1 MGFKTSQ
8 CTADIWF
15 HYYIFFSI
23 QAIQDITRTYDI
35 PPEDIVTL
43 IYEKIDVHGE
53 GEEHQIGGSS
63 QTALWCLAPQHGT
76 QLNTVF
82 NLLFVGRRAD
92 AGGVHQR
99 GQGASRHHGDAHQ
112 DDGSHPRPGNHRQR
126 PAEEGHKMSS
136 GHVWAGSGAGEKG
149 LGTTDGE
156 PGPVLHCHTKNCTV
170 LDWGALCTTDSCPY
184 GSRGTVLCCLLE
196 LLQFWVLSITRAWA
210 PEIANGRGGP
220 ISFQLEMEKESLDC
234 ISMEVCNLKILCETL
249 ESQIWKNSDGF
260 GFF

>member
-1 MGFKTSQ
+1 MH
-8 CTADIWF
+8 CRRLIPLL
-15 HYYIFFSI
+15 YIFSI

-53 GEEHQIGGSS
+53 GEEHQIGGSC
-63 QTALWCLAPQHGT
+63 QTVLWCLTPQHGT

-126 PAEEGHKMSS
+126 AAEESHKLSS
-136 GHVWAGSGAGEKG
+136 GHVWAGRGAGRRVWAQRMESRVPSN
-149 LGTTDGE
+149 TAT
-156 PGPVLHCHTKNCTV
+156 PRTV
-170 LDWGALCTTDSCPY
+170 LYLTEGPCARLTLAPKEAEEPCSA
-184 GSRGTVLCCLLE
+184 VCLSSYSSGY
-196 LLQFWVLSITRAWA
+196 FH
-210 PEIANGRGGP
+210 
-220 ISFQLEMEKESLDC
+220 
-234 ISMEVCNLKILCETL
+234 
-249 ESQIWKNSDGF
+249 
-260 GFF
+260 